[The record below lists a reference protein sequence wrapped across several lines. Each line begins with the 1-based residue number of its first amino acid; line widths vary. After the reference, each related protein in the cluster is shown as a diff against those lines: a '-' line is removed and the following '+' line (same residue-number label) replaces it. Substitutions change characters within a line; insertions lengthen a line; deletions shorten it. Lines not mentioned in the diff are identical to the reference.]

1 MVNKHPTS
9 IISNNAKLGS
19 NVNIGPYCI
28 VNKNVTIGNNVE
40 LKAHVY
46 IDGNTIIGNNCTFYP
61 YCSIGSSP
69 QDLKYKGEKSE
80 LKIGNN
86 NIFREYVTVN
96 PGTEGG
102 GLLTSIGNDC
112 LFMIS
117 SHVAHDCKIGNN
129 VIMVNNASLAGHVIL
144 EDYAIMG
151 ALSGAHQFCRIGK
164 HSMIGGLSGVD
175 SDVIPYGTVVG
186 NRAYLS
192 GLNIIGLKRRGFS
205 KDVIQ
210 DLRKAY
216 GLLFSSIEGT
226 FSDRVKE
233 VSDEFFNNEPVQEIV
248 NFLSKEKSR
257 SICKPKNDNS

>member
-1 MVNKHPTS
+1 MINKHPTA
-9 IISNNAKLGS
+9 IISEKAELGNN
-19 NVNIGPYCI
+19 VTIGPYCI
-28 VNKNVTIGNNVE
+28 INENVKIGNNVN
-40 LKAHVY
+40 LKAHIY
-46 IDGNTIIGNNCTFYP
+46 IDGNTTIGNNCTFFP

-69 QDLKYKGEKSE
+69 QDLKYKGEKST
-80 LKIGNN
+80 LKIGDN

-96 PGTEGG
+96 PGTAGG
-102 GLLTSIGNDC
+102 GLETIIGNNC
-112 LFMIS
+112 LFMIN

-129 VIMVNNASLAGHVIL
+129 VIMVNNASIAGHVIL

-175 SDVIPYGTVVG
+175 SDVIPYGTVTG

-205 KDVIQ
+205 KDIIQ

-216 GLLFSSIEGT
+216 GLLFSSQEGT

-233 VSDEFFNNEPVQEIV
+233 VFEEFANNEPIQEIV
-248 NFLSKEKSR
+248 HFLRSEKSR
-257 SICKPKNDNS
+257 SICKPKNEN